1 MKLSNLTY
9 LGLFII
15 TVLTIG
21 CADKAKEKN
30 ALDNV
35 VPKENTSNKINQVQ
49 KKDKKKGIAYA
60 KKTVDL

>member
-1 MKLSNLTY
+1 
-9 LGLFII
+9 
-15 TVLTIG
+15 LTIG

-49 KKDKKKGIAYA
+49 KKTRKKE
-60 KKTVDL
+60 